1 MSGGGADTVVGIWAG
16 RCLGGRGRT
25 TPQTANHL
33 SRFVPTT
40 MAKRPMTKRTCQE
53 RTLAWRTRLA
63 PAKLLGIELR
73 TEPHVV
79 DVTGVE
85 SVDYV
90 YDHRPKSSLSWIP
103 TLGLKDEIKVPKS
116 SSLRCCCRRLE
127 NKPDMLEY

>member
-1 MSGGGADTVVGIWAG
+1 MQCLEEVQIPWWGYGREDASVAGVGRPLEQPITFPDSSPLPWQNA
-16 RCLGGRGRT
+16 RRRRGR
-25 TPQTANHL
+25 AR
-33 SRFVPTT
+33 SRDKLATGVGGHG
-40 MAKRPMTKRTCQE
+40 TKRRLAR

-90 YDHRPKSSLSWIP
+90 YDHRPKSS
-103 TLGLKDEIKVPKS
+103 
-116 SSLRCCCRRLE
+116 R
-127 NKPDMLEY
+127 